1 MFSRDSNRNT
11 LSCSSCVEVHIV
23 VSFVRP
29 FIALGSDSSAVGCAT
44 SRKFADSITD
54 GVIGIFH

>member
-23 VSFVRP
+23 VSFARL
-29 FIALGSDSSAVGCAT
+29 FITLGSHSSAVGCAT
-44 SRKFADSITD
+44 SRKFAGSIPD
-54 GVIGIFH
+54 DVIEIFY